1 MADAERVQ
9 KVLARAGFGS
19 RRQAEELVRAGRVTV
34 DGAVAR
40 LGDRVDAASASVCV
54 DGVPVP
60 TAPDLVYYLLH
71 KPARVV
77 TTAHDPEGRP
87 TVVDLVPGDPRV
99 FPVGRLDYD
108 TAGLLLLTNDGRLAQ
123 LLAHP
128 RHGVAKTYLAEVV
141 GAPTRG
147 ELRRLREGVE
157 LEDGPTAPARARVV
171 DTLGDAAAV
180 ELTIHEGRTRQVR
193 RMLEALGHPVTR
205 LVRTRIGPIHDDRL
219 RPGAWRHLT
228 VAEVRALYEAATAPE

>member
-1 MADAERVQ
+1 VADAERVQ

-34 DGAVAR
+34 DGVVAR
-40 LGDRVDAASASVCV
+40 LGDRVDPAAASVCV

-71 KPARVV
+71 KPERVV
-77 TTAHDPEGRP
+77 TTAHDPEGRR
-87 TVVDLVPGDPRV
+87 TVVDLVPDEPRV

-108 TAGLLLLTNDGRLAQ
+108 TAGLLLLTNDGQLAQ

-141 GAPTRG
+141 GAPSRG
-147 ELRRLREGVE
+147 ELRQLREGVR
-157 LEDGPTAPARARVV
+157 LDDGLTAPARAKVV
-171 DTLGDAAAV
+171 GTNGDAAAV
-180 ELTIHEGRTRQVR
+180 ELTIHEGRNRQVR
-193 RMLEALGHPVTR
+193 RMLETVGHPVTR

-219 RPGAWRHLT
+219 NPGAWRPLT
-228 VAEVRALYEAATAPE
+228 VAEVRALYEAAGAPE